1 MKKILKEAGTKS
13 STLFGGQN
21 NRVVVPPDG
30 THASQ
35 SGWQS
40 GNGYDIFNQ
49 PGTPVYAISSGK
61 VYKLD
66 DYGGFRQENGKK
78 LYGVKLTVDSSDN
91 LPDVY
96 YAHLE
101 RPAVQNGQTVT
112 CGQLLGYI
120 KLCPPQ
126 VGKPESSHVHIAVER
141 GSITAFLNK
150 DGSIKCSNTQGT
162 TPSTQGTTPSTQGTT
177 PNTQGDSSETDTYKK
192 DPFYIPRGEGP
203 LASTLSGVAN
213 RALKSVNITNSI
225 TAKPTIKESYGST
238 NYLRFCNI
246 SNLLITNG
254 QKVEKNTKLG
264 QTTNEVE
271 VSKYDSYKDN
281 LKLDKSS
288 LIGKNLKV
296 KSSEKIIIP
305 GAYNDYIKSP
315 VSGIVY
321 TGGTSLGCPNKIE
334 IEFYDNNRKKEE
346 DSVGLTRSRSKSGL
360 SPDPGKNPDPILNAI
375 TMMPYNLFKDKKDKK
390 TGEIKK
396 GFGWPGQNVAPLD
409 YFDPE
414 YYKKESVD
422 KNIDRIIEIMN
433 YKKNIL

>member
-1 MKKILKEAGTKS
+1 MKKILKEAYSAQS

-21 NRVVVPPDG
+21 KPIQIPPI
-30 THASQ
+30 ASGHHGKQ
-35 SGWQS
+35 EGWQ
-40 GNGYDIFNQ
+40 NHNAYDIFNQ
-49 PGTPVYAISSGK
+49 PGTPVYSISSGK
-61 VYKLD
+61 VYKLED
-66 DYGGFRQENGKK
+66 KGEYRVENGAI
-78 LYGVKLTVDSSDN
+78 LYGIKLTVDSSN
-91 LPDVY
+91 NFPDVY
-96 YAHLE
+96 YAHL
-101 RPAVQNGQTVT
+101 GQVVVKENQQVT

-120 KLCPPQ
+120 KQAPVQ
-126 VGKPESSHVHIAVER
+126 VGKNSSHVHIAVER
-141 GSITAFLNK
+141 GDIYTFLNK
-150 DGSIKCSNTQGT
+150 DGSIKCSNAQGTTSDTQGT
-162 TPSTQGTTPSTQGTT
+162 NPSTQGTNP
-177 PNTQGDSSETDTYKK
+177 ETDTYKT

-346 DSVGLTRSRSKSGL
+346 DSVGLTRSRGKSGL

-375 TMMPYNLFKDKKDKK
+375 TMMPYNFFKDKKDKK

>member
-30 THASQ
+30 THAGQ

-66 DYGGFRQENGKK
+66 DYKGFRQENGKK

-150 DGSIKCSNTQGT
+150 DGSIKCTNGQQINDTGSENS
-162 TPSTQGTTPSTQGTT
+162 STGG
-177 PNTQGDSSETDTYKK
+177 SSD
-192 DPFYIPRGEGP
+192 DPFGLAIPDSNNSFIGGITKDLVGKSLGQDVVNAAKKLNSSIDSRP
-203 LASTLSGVAN
+203 LLQEAN
-213 RALKSVNITNSI
+213 SEK
-225 TAKPTIKESYGST
+225 GSFV
-238 NYLRFCNI
+238 FCNI
-246 SNLLITNG
+246 SSVSVRNG
-254 QKVEKNTKLG
+254 DKVNKDKSFGVMNRD
-264 QTTNEVE
+264 
-271 VSKYDSYKDN
+271 VSVTKYDFYGNKVRFDKKELN
-281 LKLDKSS
+281 GKKLIQSDYYT
-288 LIGKNLKV
+288 V
-296 KSSEKIIIP
+296 IIP
-305 GAYNDYIKSP
+305 FSDNNYVKSP
-315 VSGIVY
+315 VSGIVSI
-321 TGGTSLGCPNKIE
+321 TTKSGSTCNNKVE
-334 IEFYDNNRKKEE
+334 IEFSVSNYEKKDTKKTEDDYNYTDSKVLGIELGRNYDPLIRDIANIIPNF
-346 DSVGLTRSRSKSGL
+346 
-360 SPDPGKNPDPILNAI
+360 
-375 TMMPYNLFKDKKDKK
+375 FKDKKDKK
-390 TGEIKK
+390 TGETIKR
-396 GFGWPGQNVAPLD
+396 FGWPGQDVAPSD
-409 YFDPE
+409 WNNPKTYIKDSIDE
-414 YYKKESVD
+414 
-422 KNIDRIIEIMN
+422 NIKRINELIN